1 MATHHPAHSAH
12 TVFPAPLQAG
22 SRIFITAPS
31 SGVAAPHHAR
41 LDHVLD
47 TLRGRGWVVEE
58 GHCLRQEH
66 RSASASADARA
77 AEWMAA
83 LLRDDIAAV
92 LPPWG
97 GELAIELLPRMDW
110 AALACARPKWIMG
123 FSDLSTLCVPITLRL
138 GWATAH
144 GLNLMDLC
152 AAQQDPLSAEAQR
165 PLMLPGGASFTQ
177 QASTHWQRQWL
188 DFVTHPLAGFQLTE
202 PTAWRGLNRRAD
214 EAVQCRGRLIG
225 GCLDTLMH
233 LVGTPFAPMGAW
245 RQRLAESAAS
255 AGSADAGD
263 TDTGGDGDGDGDGG
277 VILYLEN
284 CELAPPALVR
294 ALAQLRLAG
303 WFDGLAGL
311 LLGRSTAPE
320 PTAADALRY
329 EDALRQTLGDLPC
342 PVLFDLDI
350 GHRPPQMTLI
360 NGARAALRWG
370 AGDRGQVTQW
380 LA

>member
-1 MATHHPAHSAH
+1 MRPIY
-12 TVFPAPLQAG
+12 PAPLHAG
-22 SRIFITAPS
+22 SKIFVTAPS
-31 SGVAAPHHAR
+31 SGVAPPHHAR

-47 TLRGRGWVVEE
+47 TLRARGWVVEE
-58 GHCLRQEH
+58 GQCLRDQH
-66 RSASASADARA
+66 QGASAPADARA

-110 AALACARPKWIMG
+110 AALAQARPKWIMG

-152 AAQQDPLSAEAQR
+152 AVQQDPLSAEAQR

-202 PTAWRGLNRRAD
+202 PTAWRGLNRRDA
-214 EAVQCRGRLIG
+214 EAVQCNGRLIG

-245 RQRLAESAAS
+245 RQRLAESAH
-255 AGSADAGD
+255 SADAGHVA
-263 TDTGGDGDGDGDGG
+263 DGG

-294 ALAQLRLAG
+294 ALSQLRLAG

-311 LLGRSTAPE
+311 LLGRSTGPE
-320 PTAADALRY
+320 ATAADALRY
-329 EDALRQTLGDLPC
+329 EDALRQTLADLPC

-360 NGARAALRWG
+360 NGARAEVRWG
-370 AGDRGQVTQW
+370 AGERGQLTQW